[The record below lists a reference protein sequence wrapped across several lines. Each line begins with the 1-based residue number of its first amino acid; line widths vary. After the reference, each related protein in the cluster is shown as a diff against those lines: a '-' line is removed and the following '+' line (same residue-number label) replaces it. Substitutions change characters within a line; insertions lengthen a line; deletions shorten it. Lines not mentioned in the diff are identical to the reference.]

1 MTRSACIIF
10 KTCRKAKEPSERS
23 SAHRGLGAKY
33 SIKREARAVNVPS
46 ILYALPKVS
55 SFTIK
60 QNVKKKKI
68 LLRFLGA
75 FRED

>member
-1 MTRSACIIF
+1 MTRSACKIF
-10 KTCRKAKEPSERS
+10 ETRRKAKEPSERS
-23 SAHRGLGAKY
+23 DAHRGLGAKY
-33 SIKREARAVNVPS
+33 SIKREAGAVNVPS
-46 ILYALPKVS
+46 ILYALPKVI

-68 LLRFLGA
+68 LLCFLGT